1 MERTFYPIKNQGVH
15 FGIWRE
21 GGINS
26 YSYIPNFSKFQEKL
40 LIVPLHMLASVGFVK
55 EEALNIVALRI
66 GEIDQNADIYDLALI
81 YTKTSVSLFSNFRYF
96 IKSKKIFRKL
106 PKKYALI

>member
-1 MERTFYPIKNQGVH
+1 M
-15 FGIWRE
+15 
-21 GGINS
+21 
-26 YSYIPNFSKFQEKL
+26 
-40 LIVPLHMLASVGFVK
+40 IVPLHMLASVGFVK

-96 IKSKKIFRKL
+96 FKSKNQIQKIAEEICAHLNKCFHYVYHEAIMWDDDDGRRKFFNQIGYKFFLNFRH
-106 PKKYALI
+106 